1 VQDKTLTKFVR
12 CPESRPMSKGIPM
25 GFAPR
30 PKPIFPVW
38 GPQNREYS
46 TLNLKP
52 KPTPFMAF
60 LEFRTYHLPERR
72 RV

>member
-1 VQDKTLTKFVR
+1 
-12 CPESRPMSKGIPM
+12 MSKGIPM